1 MPSTRPA
8 ARSSALRARAQAR
21 LDRLAEGV
29 TSDFGIAGAIAAKAA
44 PLRAVCRAL
53 GLAFDGWTIREI
65 EEEIG
70 RGLTGAEVRAVAEE
84 YAAAAAFRRDLAEEA
99 ARIAEE
105 AASRRREEAA
115 WLAAMA

>member
-65 EEEIG
+65 QP
-70 RGLTGAEVRAVAEE
+70 RRAGLFPRLRHLRLRVTGV
-84 YAAAAAFRRDLAEEA
+84 RRDLGVLAPRRGA
-99 ARIAEE
+99 LLT
-105 AASRRREEAA
+105 SRPAGC
-115 WLAAMA
+115 